1 MTYTFMP
8 KATHLHQCHSRV
20 GGIRYE
26 QRFNQKLEAELKEYK
41 DKTNRLDHFLHT
53 DDAEALDDY
62 DLGLLQYQRK
72 ELIRLTVIVELRLR
86 SLKG

>member
-1 MTYTFMP
+1 MNSDLI
-8 KATHLHQCHSRV
+8 K
-20 GGIRYE
+20 
-26 QRFNQKLEAELKEYK
+26 KLEAESKEYK

-62 DLGLLQYQRK
+62 DLGLLQHQRK